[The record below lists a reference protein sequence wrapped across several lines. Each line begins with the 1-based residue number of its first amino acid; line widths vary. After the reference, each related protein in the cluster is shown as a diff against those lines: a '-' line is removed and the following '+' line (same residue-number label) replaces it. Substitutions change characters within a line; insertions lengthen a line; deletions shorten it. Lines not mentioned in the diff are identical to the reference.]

1 MPETVI
7 KFNAHYQYVWL
18 KNIGTGD
25 CYVSDH
31 PNIVAEADDVAYLPV
46 GEATMLTMQNNDVYV
61 LGDTVVEA
69 HAQNFAESPFL
80 DVIITGGGG
89 EPTLI
94 TKTVTTNGTY
104 NASSD
109 SADGYSSVTVNVAQ
123 DVELMTRVQWD
134 ALTTAQKQAKGLVA
148 IQDTNSGY
156 ERGQLVNGAD
166 YVQPSAYIPYSDVS
180 DIIAEAYVDN
190 FDATADNW
198 GGAVYADNTKKPEIN
213 VSENA
218 VAVDATSGVVP
229 YVSLGQT
236 SKPFTAYVVL
246 KCSGASQYTRLM
258 SCTDELTSNHGLA
271 LVGSSIYVAT
281 FQNDTQTGISSTSYF
296 VGCLRYGTSSAG
308 FVYDSSVSDTIKV
321 NKSPA
326 AVGTAVTLG
335 KMSPTISG
343 DEGNLLVKYFAVVD
357 GAEDNSVI
365 DANIRSLY
373 STFIGA

>member
-1 MPETVI
+1 MSETAI

-31 PNIVAEADDVAYLPV
+31 PNIVAEADDVAYLPA
-46 GEATMLTMQNNDVYV
+46 GEATRLTMQNNDVYV

-104 NASSD
+104 DASSD
-109 SADGYSSVTVNVAQ
+109 DADGYSSVTVNVPAGAEIIAKA
-123 DVELMTRVQWD
+123 DWD
-134 ALTTAQKQAKGLVA
+134 AMTTAQKQAKGLVG
-148 IQDTNSGY
+148 IQDSQSGFN
-156 ERGQLVNGAD
+156 RGMLVNGAD
-166 YVQPSAYIPYSDVS
+166 YIQPSAYIPYSDVS
-180 DIIAEAYVDN
+180 DIMAEAYVDN
-190 FDATADNW
+190 FDATQDNW

-229 YVSLGQT
+229 YVSLGQS

-246 KCSGASQYTRLM
+246 KCSGAGSYTRLM
-258 SCTDELTSNHGLA
+258 SCTDELQSNHGLA
-271 LVGSSIYVAT
+271 LVGANIYVAT
-281 FQNDTQTGISSTSYF
+281 FQNDTATGVSSTSYF
-296 VGCLRYGTSSAG
+296 VGCLRYGTASAG
-308 FVYDSSVSDTIKV
+308 FVYDSSISDTIKV
-321 NKSPA
+321 NKTPT

-357 GAEDNSVI
+357 GAESNDTI

-373 STFIGA
+373 ATFIGA